1 MALMRV
7 QVDKRTIAGLAS
19 GANATFAHLLGGVPD
34 AVLIRFVATLAS
46 TTSWIGIAAPVD
58 ATNVTLQN
66 IGAGAGGDME
76 VCTLRFHSL
85 IQ

>member
-7 QVDKRTIAGLAS
+7 NIEKRTQAALT
-19 GANATFAHLLGGVPD
+19 ANQTATFAHGLAGAPD
-34 AVLIRFVATLAS
+34 AVHIRFVATLAS
-46 TTSWIGIAAPVD
+46 TTNWIGVNAVVD

-66 IGAGAGGDME
+66 GGATTSPAME
-76 VCTLRFHSL
+76 ICAVRYHSL